1 MEKENVILGEGC
13 IYSTDSSVTGI
24 NNNIIV
30 CGGSGSG
37 KTMSISEPRILE
49 TYNGSL
55 IITVTKRRIADKY
68 KSMFIKRGY
77 EVETINFVN
86 PNKGSIGYDPLE
98 YIKCNQDITFLADS
112 IVNAGSNAV
121 TSKDP
126 YWSNA
131 AASLLSAEIAYV
143 LQKSERPCFAEVLVM
158 NDVLS
163 FWEDEDSSS
172 IITSLDKYFQELEE
186 ESPDCFA
193 ISCWK
198 TFRCLPRTTAGCVFG
213 TLNAVMDKMFSEDLR
228 NVFYINKT
236 IDFQRLSSRKTVLFI
251 VTNPVNLAANSFIN
265 IFYSTAFKELFEYAE
280 SKRSGKLP
288 VPVHV
293 LCDDF
298 ATGGKINDFV
308 NYISIFREK
317 DISVTLLLQSETQ
330 LRSMYEENE
339 AETIIN
345 NCDTYIYLG
354 GMDLKTAEN
363 ISRRLNA
370 PLEDVLYMPIGQE
383 IIFRRGQKPIITKR
397 YDIKSNKLYQL
408 VSKRFERKSFE
419 AS

>member
-1 MEKENVILGEGC
+1 MEKDNVILGEGC

-55 IITVTKRRIADKY
+55 IITVTKRRIVDKY

-98 YIKCNQDITFLADS
+98 YMKCNQDITFLADS

-251 VTNPVNLAANSFIN
+251 VTNPVNSAANSFIN

-397 YDIKSNKLYQL
+397 YDIKSNKVYQL
-408 VSKRFERKSFE
+408 VSKRFEGKSFE